1 MRYTL
6 GAIGLGAAL
15 AVSCVA
21 GTSGTARA
29 ESPQPQRLY
38 APSAMVLTIGRGE
51 NVSTAAVQRAVL
63 LRCRP
68 TPGGDHP
75 SAQAACTELNVAGG
89 DFAALLASD
98 PGKICPRIW
107 DPVVVTADGVWQGQR
122 VSYAHTYANSC
133 VMGGETG
140 PVFAF

>member
-6 GAIGLGAAL
+6 GAIGVGAAL
-15 AVSCVA
+15 ALGCVA

-38 APSAMVLTIGRGE
+38 APSALVLTVGKGE
-51 NVSTAAVQRAVL
+51 DAANSTVQRAVL

-68 TPGGDHP
+68 TAGGDHP
-75 SAQAACTELNVAGG
+75 AAKAACKQLAVAGG
-89 DFAALLASD
+89 DFAALPGSD
-98 PGKICPRIW
+98 PGRICPEIW
-107 DPVVVTADGVWQGQR
+107 DPVVVTADGVWEGQR
-122 VSYAHTYANSC
+122 VSYAHTYPNSC
-133 VMGGETG
+133 YMEGDAG